1 MNATQ
6 NAPVV
11 LTDRQRRER
20 DYHRQ
25 YAQRAAKHFQ
35 DAPPLDVLSDP
46 SRRWWLSNWKAYEFL
61 LQADLRGKR
70 IFVPGCGFGGDAIR
84 LATLGAEVYASD
96 ISPEQIELARQRAE
110 RAGTPTINF
119 DTRPAEDTGHPDAF
133 FDFALFVG
141 VFHHIDIPAALRE
154 LRRIMKP
161 GAALIAREVYSHSA
175 TQRLRE
181 NRLVDR
187 VLYPVISR
195 FIYGS
200 LNYITEDE
208 RKLNQHDLDLI
219 RDAVSEFR
227 VEYFDMAAGRLFP
240 TGMAAL
246 CRADRVALKS
256 FGAAGRVLAGRVVIA
271 ARM

>member
-1 MNATQ
+1 VNAPQ
-6 NAPVV
+6 NAPAV
-11 LTDRQRRER
+11 LTDRQQRER

-25 YAQRAAKHFQ
+25 FAERAAKHFH
-35 DAPPLDVLSDP
+35 APPALDILADP

-61 LQADLRGKR
+61 LRTDLHGKR
-70 IFVPGCGFGGDAIR
+70 VFVPGCGFGGDAIR

-110 RAGTPTINF
+110 RAGVHNINF
-119 DTRPAEDTGHPDAF
+119 GTLPAEDTGYSDAF
-133 FDFALFVG
+133 FDLALFVG
-141 VFHHIDIPAALRE
+141 VFHHIDIPSALRE

-181 NRLVDR
+181 NRLIDR
-187 VLYPVISR
+187 VLYPAMSR

-200 LNYITEDE
+200 MNYITEDE

-219 RDAVSEFR
+219 RDAVTEFR

-240 TGMAAL
+240 SAMTAL
-246 CRADRVALKS
+246 CRADRAALKT